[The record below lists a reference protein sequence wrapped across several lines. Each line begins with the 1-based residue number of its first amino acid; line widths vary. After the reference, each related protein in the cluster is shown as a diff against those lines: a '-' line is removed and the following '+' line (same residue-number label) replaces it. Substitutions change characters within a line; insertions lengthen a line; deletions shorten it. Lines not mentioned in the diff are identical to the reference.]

1 MYKMSIPPSIKELVD
16 NLVKQIVSEHE
27 RDKEQLREQIT
38 SACSLEIDHL
48 KSKIHTLVQKED
60 NYKFQKRTIASL
72 TSEISSLDARLKQAN
87 DEIRQLTINLR
98 AQGKVPPVVDRNLRD
113 VDAWLMEPP
122 VPPVKEAESP
132 VPPVKE
138 AEPPVPPVK
147 EDPPVPPVKEEDEE
161 STFSPDIVTPEPELV
176 PVVLRSGSYY
186 WDPETNE
193 LYDYV
198 SDELIGQSAGH
209 IKAVKIRNLT
219 YYLDPHDDSFYEV
232 SPDTIGDYAGQIVN
246 RKAIFT
252 QK

>member
-38 SACSLEIDHL
+38 AACSLEIDRL
-48 KSKIHTLVQKED
+48 KSKIHILVQNED

-122 VPPVKEAESP
+122 VPPVKEA
-132 VPPVKE
+132 
-138 AEPPVPPVK
+138 
-147 EDPPVPPVKEEDEE
+147 DEE

>member
-1 MYKMSIPPSIKELVD
+1 MYKMSIQELVD

-27 RDKEQLREQIT
+27 RDKEHLKEQLM
-38 SACSLEIDHL
+38 SANKQEIEHL
-48 KSKIHTLVQKED
+48 KSKLQTLAQNED

-72 TSEISSLDARLKQAN
+72 TSEISNLDMRLKQA
-87 DEIRQLTINLR
+87 DEEIRQLKINLR
-98 AQGKVPPVVDRNLRD
+98 VQAAEQKKP
-113 VDAWLMEPP
+113 AE
-122 VPPVKEAESP
+122 PVKIKEQEPEP
-132 VPPVKE
+132 VQIKEPEPVQI
-138 AEPPVPPVK
+138 
-147 EDPPVPPVKEEDEE
+147 KEESE
-161 STFSPDIVTPEPELV
+161 STFSPDITTQELDLV
-176 PVVLRSGSYY
+176 PVVLRSGTYY

-198 SDELIGQSAGH
+198 SDELIGQSVGF

-232 SPDTIGDYAGQIVN
+232 SPDAIGNYAGQIVN